1 MKDLLQ
7 MKILCATLEYSADS
21 ISYSTEIDCFNRI
34 SIELVQ
40 LWALGIYILAMYGI
54 WSRYLGILL
63 RFF

>member
-34 SIELVQ
+34 SIEL
-40 LWALGIYILAMYGI
+40 LGFGNLHSCYV
-54 WSRYLGILL
+54 
-63 RFF
+63 